1 MTFFAVG
8 VAADFRYAY
17 WCVLATLAG
26 AVAAILA
33 RYERRTRRSNRR
45 HVSALIFQ
53 QTLEHAARLLD
64 DAVDDRLP
72 EFRARR
78 HGPRR

>member
-17 WCVLATLAG
+17 SCVLATLAG

-33 RYERRTRRSNRR
+33 RYEQRTDAQVIRR
-45 HVSALIFQ
+45 
-53 QTLEHAARLLD
+53 
-64 DAVDDRLP
+64 
-72 EFRARR
+72 
-78 HGPRR
+78 